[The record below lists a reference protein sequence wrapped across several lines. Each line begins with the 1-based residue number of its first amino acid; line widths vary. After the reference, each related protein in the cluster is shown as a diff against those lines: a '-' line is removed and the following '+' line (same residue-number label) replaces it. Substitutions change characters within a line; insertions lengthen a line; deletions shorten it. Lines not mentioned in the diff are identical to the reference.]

1 MISKKITIMPDFKN
15 LPVFISLHIFIQIQA
30 MTVRTEMTRK
40 VTQQMSAVNGTIKQD
55 PHIFKQN
62 NPLMHGMQEYT
73 KTNQLMSLRFK
84 QTKSTISNKYKSEA
98 NRLLN

>member
-1 MISKKITIMPDFKN
+1 MPDFKN
-15 LPVFISLHIFIQIQA
+15 LPVFISLHIFIQILA

-40 VTQQMSAVNGTIKQD
+40 VTQQMSAIKPN

-73 KTNQLMSLRFK
+73 KPNQLMSLRFK
-84 QTKSTISNKYKSEA
+84 Q
-98 NRLLN
+98 